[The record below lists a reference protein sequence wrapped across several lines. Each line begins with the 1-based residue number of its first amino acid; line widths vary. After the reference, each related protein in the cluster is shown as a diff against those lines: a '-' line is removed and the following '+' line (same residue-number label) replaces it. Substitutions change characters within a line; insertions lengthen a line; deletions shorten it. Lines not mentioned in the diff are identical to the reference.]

1 MKTLLLT
8 AGIVLSIAGCQ
19 SSQQREGSPDTPSA
33 DTLQS
38 TSEINDALAKD
49 TGWVSLF
56 DGQSLKGWH
65 SYGKTS
71 PAPIWDVDSGA
82 IHLNS
87 SAKKSSPAQGN
98 DDLVSDDEYE
108 NFDLKLDWKISK
120 AGNSGIIFL
129 VHEDTTKYKE
139 TYQTGLE
146 MQVLDDKGHP
156 DRKLPSHRAGSL
168 YDLIPA
174 KAGAVKPWGEWNHAE
189 IKLNNGKL
197 DLYLNDV
204 NVVSTTLW
212 DDNWKKMVAKS
223 KFKEWPDFGT
233 FKKGHFALQDH
244 GNDVWYRNIMIKK
257 L

>member
-1 MKTLLLT
+1 MHSKTMKTLLLT

-108 NFDLKLDWKISK
+108 NFDLKLDWKI
-120 AGNSGIIFL
+120 
-129 VHEDTTKYKE
+129 
-139 TYQTGLE
+139 
-146 MQVLDDKGHP
+146 
-156 DRKLPSHRAGSL
+156 
-168 YDLIPA
+168 
-174 KAGAVKPWGEWNHAE
+174 
-189 IKLNNGKL
+189 
-197 DLYLNDV
+197 
-204 NVVSTTLW
+204 
-212 DDNWKKMVAKS
+212 
-223 KFKEWPDFGT
+223 
-233 FKKGHFALQDH
+233 
-244 GNDVWYRNIMIKK
+244 
-257 L
+257 